1 MKAISIGFCCIEKE
15 KVVADD
21 IKSATTCLATLPL
34 IQLDVFSEGV
44 HKGVQ
49 NLSGGFKAEY
59 CRFFAVFGN
68 FCATT
73 ALMHSDAEN
82 IESFP

>member
-1 MKAISIGFCCIEKE
+1 MEGCFSI
-15 KVVADD
+15 KVCYL
-21 IKSATTCLATLPL
+21 ICLATLSL
-34 IQLDVFSEGV
+34 IQLNDFSEGV

-59 CRFFAVFGN
+59 CRFFAVFCN

-73 ALMHSDAEN
+73 ALMHLDAEN